1 MVTVL
6 FLVFFGLI
14 CKAIKMAVRSQP
26 RRKAAA
32 AAPAESKVSRSLA
45 ALEALQA
52 QRDELE
58 DQLDLINAALDA
70 APPEEKRMKWM
81 KERSRVYGQ
90 LAACESKISRLC
102 GA

>member
-1 MVTVL
+1 MVTLL
-6 FLVFFGLI
+6 FLVFFGLV
-14 CKAIKMAVRSQP
+14 CKAVKMAVHSQP
-26 RRKAAA
+26 RRKVVA

-70 APPEEKRMKWM
+70 APPEAKRLRWM

-90 LAACESKISRLC
+90 LATCERKISALC